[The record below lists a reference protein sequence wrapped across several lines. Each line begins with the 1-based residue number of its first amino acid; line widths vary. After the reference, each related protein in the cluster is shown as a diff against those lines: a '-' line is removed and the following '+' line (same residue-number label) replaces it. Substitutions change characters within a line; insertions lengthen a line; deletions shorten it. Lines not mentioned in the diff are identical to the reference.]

1 MNLYWFH
8 REGRPFCP
16 ILVTYRTDLTLKP
29 DNFRKFYN
37 NDLNQRLKPSN
48 CILLW
53 ISVAI
58 AIFFLYVALHDLDWQ
73 AFFAALKR
81 THYINLPFIFFSI
94 SSNYFLRSLRWRVL
108 LTQKKHLP
116 AADIFLANMAGYL
129 GNNILPARSG
139 ELIRAAYVSKQNNIN
154 ASFALAAGLT
164 ERLVDVIALFIIG
177 SVALSFAG
185 LLTGPLQTA
194 LQAAAS
200 VGIIGLLVV
209 FLLPHLENILVK
221 IISLLPFLK
230 ENYKFSL
237 TKFLLAFT
245 KGLQSL
251 HNGKRAS
258 IFILLT
264 AIIWL
269 IDWNYFR
276 IFSPYP

>member
-1 MNLYWFH
+1 MDFGCY
-8 REGRPFCP
+8 C
-16 ILVTYRTDLTLKP
+16 D
-29 DNFRKFYN
+29 
-37 NDLNQRLKPSN
+37 
-48 CILLW
+48 
-53 ISVAI
+53 
-58 AIFFLYVALHDLDWQ
+58 IFSLCCTSRFGLAGI
-73 AFFAALKR
+73 FAALKR

-108 LTQKKHLP
+108 LTQEKHLP

-164 ERLVDVIALFIIG
+164 ERLVDVIALFIIE

-237 TKFLLAFT
+237 TNFLLAFN
-245 KGLQSL
+245 KACNLFIMVSALVFLSYLQLSF
-251 HNGKRAS
+251 G
-258 IFILLT
+258 
-264 AIIWL
+264 
-269 IDWNYFR
+269 
-276 IFSPYP
+276 